1 MKSRNEI
8 PARIL
13 LVVGGLLV
21 SLFVLE
27 LVFRVFGLG
36 PSIHRPSSEEVFLPL
51 GADPI
56 RAAHGYIPYS
66 VVRSSFDSDPR
77 GYFGPGAWVD
87 HIHNSLG
94 WRGREYDLKKP
105 DGTIRFLGLGDSYL
119 WGQGVHLEDTLLAR
133 LERRLDLEMADVT
146 VEAINSAVFG
156 SRTTHQLA
164 SFEAQGILFDPDLV
178 LLVVV
183 PNDVS
188 PPTGDPTTKR
198 IGFFRDYT
206 GIYLDPDRVDLPS
219 RFLGWGWQAF
229 LRDVRAREYIR
240 ESVAGFA
247 PENPGAIECRRAL
260 EGIAKLC
267 RQRDIEFVVAIF
279 PFLHGLDGDYPFRS
293 IHETVAGYCDGLGIR
308 CVDLADKFPGCRGP
322 ELWVHPTDQ
331 HPNERAHALAADAL
345 YEPIRYALEARLNV
359 P

>member
-1 MKSRNEI
+1 VKRLK
-8 PARIL
+8 ALAAKIL
-13 LVVGGLLV
+13 LAVAGILV
-21 SLFVLE
+21 SLAAME
-27 LVFRVFGLG
+27 GVFRVFGLG
-36 PSIHRPSSEEVFLPL
+36 PSIHRPSVEEVILPV
-51 GADPI
+51 GAEPV
-56 RAAHGYIPYS
+56 RAAHGYIPHS
-66 VVRSSFDSDPR
+66 VVRSTFDSDPR

-94 WRGREYDLKKP
+94 WRDREHDLEKP
-105 DGTIRFLGLGDSYL
+105 DGTIRILGLGDSYL
-119 WGQGVHLEDTLLAR
+119 WGQGVHPEDTLLAR
-133 LERRLDLEMADVT
+133 LERRLDLEMADVR

-178 LLVVV
+178 LLVFV

-188 PPTGDPTTKR
+188 PPAEDPTTKR
-198 IGFFRDYT
+198 VGFFRDYT

-219 RFLGWGWQAF
+219 RFLGWGWQVF

-260 EGIAKLC
+260 EGIADLC
-267 RQRDIEFVVAIF
+267 RRHGIEFVVAIF

-293 IHETVAGYCDGLGIR
+293 IHEIVAGYCDGLGIR
-308 CVDLADKFPGCRGP
+308 CIDLADRFPGCRGP

-331 HPNERAHALAADAL
+331 HPNERAHALAAEAL
-345 YEPIRYALEARLNV
+345 YEPIRSTLEARSST